1 MTCIENDKNCLY
13 ASTSSTPTRDNNFF
27 KSTILT
33 ISKNLNDNSHSSNL
47 MESFVIR
54 FLYTDFFLILFL
66 FGFFGNL
73 LNLLV
78 LLSKKM
84 RNRTN
89 VLFAAM
95 AFADL
100 GFLLL
105 SLIPC
110 VYMKWYIYLPGW
122 FKAFYIKNNILT
134 TWLINWLSAFSIW
147 VMLAVTVERL
157 AVVRKPFGQY
167 RPINFIFG
175 TKILLILFLSLL
187 ITLHKYLS
195 IKTESDNSG
204 KYVHTKI
211 TNNPIFTIWGW
222 LHALSVVV
230 IPNIVLLTCNVMLI
244 TNLRKQSFP
253 IELAQENNQPLIIS
267 RTKIEKK
274 ITCLIVIILTTFLAC
289 NMPGAIIFLLRTLN
303 ISFKD
308 RYYNQLLQVISNTL
322 TTIGKVLNFGLFCLS
337 SKHFRKSLIEQL
349 KVCCYYI
356 RHFPHSCGK
365 TKSTYLQD
373 AKYINKLSYCQ
384 TESIRLSTRERLMT
398 ITTPTSSFE
407 NHRNSKFSKPYHHS
421 FHFPVK
427 VNKTSGEGDKMSI
440 KYSINNNFNPRMQS
454 KMVDTRIVAKR
465 AASTAL

>member
-1 MTCIENDKNCLY
+1 
-13 ASTSSTPTRDNNFF
+13 
-27 KSTILT
+27 
-33 ISKNLNDNSHSSNL
+33 
-47 MESFVIR
+47 
-54 FLYTDFFLILFL
+54 
-66 FGFFGNL
+66 
-73 LNLLV
+73 
-78 LLSKKM
+78 M

-110 VYMKWYIYLPGW
+110 VYMKWYGYLPGW
-122 FKAFYIKNNILT
+122 FKAFYIRNNILT

-147 VMLAVTVERL
+147 VMLAVTIERL
-157 AVVRKPFGQY
+157 AVVRRPFAHY
-167 RPINFIFG
+167 RPMNFVFG
-175 TKILLILFLSLL
+175 IKILTILILSLFV
-187 ITLHKYLS
+187 TLHNYLS
-195 IKTESDNSG
+195 IKTENDNSG

-211 TNNPIFTIWGW
+211 TDNPIFTIWGW
-222 LHALSVVV
+222 VHALSVVV
-230 IPNIVLLTCNVMLI
+230 IPNIVLLSCNVMLI

-274 ITCLIVIILTTFLAC
+274 ITYLIVIILTTFLAC

-308 RYYNQLLQVISNTL
+308 RYYNQLLQVISNAL

-349 KVCCYYI
+349 KICCFYI
-356 RHFPHSCGK
+356 RHIPNSCGR
-365 TKSTYLQD
+365 TKSSYLQD
-373 AKYINKLSYCQ
+373 NKYVNKLSYCQ
-384 TESIRLSTRERLMT
+384 TESVRLSTRDRLMT
-398 ITTPTSSFE
+398 ITTTPSPGNSS
-407 NHRNSKFSKPYHHS
+407 RLSKSYHHS
-421 FHFPVK
+421 FHFPIM
-427 VNKTSGEGDKMSI
+427 VNRTSGDSGSMSVE
-440 KYSINNNFNPRMQS
+440 YSSKNNYNPRMRS
-454 KMVDTRIVAKR
+454 EIVDTRVVAKR